1 MKKIKILFAI
11 FVVILLMLVLATC
24 VQAVETETSVTEE
37 VTETS
42 EITDTTNWGYE
53 VIKIGKEG
61 YKLLF
66 TNTNFKEGHE
76 YYIYVDKNENI
87 LDAEPFFKD
96 EVANGLTANF
106 VNSVKATKILED
118 GVIVDP
124 IKDNQGNNV
133 KSLDDLVNNYSFF
146 IIEGYTKDGVS
157 HGCSHGKKNFQASF
171 NSQNNYTNINN
182 MKYDLVRRLGK
193 STIESQNYWK
203 NEYYDMILSNV
214 TLNNAESTYFVWVD
228 KNDGEFFNKDEK
240 FLITAALVNDIRLKP
255 FRENG
260 VSTFFLATD
269 DENFGVDF
277 PKDIEDLVNNY
288 SFQIIEEKKIP
299 GTTFEAAKVIY
310 DKTSLKESTSFQN
323 WTDASELTYELVKN
337 NQDDYYEFK
346 VSNIEFKN
354 GHNYYA
360 WILPIS
366 TEGEYSEKLPE
377 NVNLSFP
384 LSDYAY
390 LYDINNEEK
399 TTSGLHTLD
408 SRVDDLSK
416 IYGKYC
422 FQIFEEYM
430 PEGAHVS
437 VSRVIYNTTVIEEPK
452 KEPVEEPK
460 DEPIE
465 KPEDDKKDDIYTYKV
480 TSGEN
485 QTYKNKDLTVK
496 FDAPVDEL
504 VEVSING
511 NKLDKEYYTA
521 TEGSTVLTVSKTYLK
536 TLQSGTYTLVA
547 KYENEKTAET
557 TFVVENEKDGTEA
570 DEVLP
575 QTGLFTT
582 VTCVAL
588 VVLVGVVYV
597 FYNRYKRIVI
607 K

>member
-87 LDAEPFFKD
+87 LDAEPFFRD

-106 VNSVKATKILED
+106 VNSVKTTKILED
-118 GVIVDP
+118 GLIVDT

-310 DKTSLKESTSFQN
+310 DKTSFKESTSFQN

-408 SRVDDLSK
+408 SRVNDLSML
-416 IYGKYC
+416 YGKYC

-452 KEPVEEPK
+452 KEPVEDP
-460 DEPIE
+460 
-465 KPEDDKKDDIYTYKV
+465 KDDIYTYKV
-480 TSGEN
+480 VSGEN
-485 QTYKNKDLTVK
+485 QTYKNEDLTVK

-536 TLQSGTYTLVA
+536 TLENGTYTLVA
-547 KYENEKTAET
+547 KYKNDKKVET
-557 TFVVENEKDGTEA
+557 TFVVENAQRDEA
-570 DEVLP
+570 NENHP
-575 QTGLFTT
+575 QTGLCTITT
-582 VTCVAL
+582 CATLVAF
-588 VVLVGVVYV
+588 VAIGYV
-597 FYNRYKRIVI
+597 FYKKYNNIVI